1 MTAMARYETASAT
14 STSGATGNLG
24 GPTAQRP
31 SEALT
36 LDELLAEPMVQQLMR
51 RDRTDEATIRRLWQ
65 HIAASPPARQP
76 RYGVACRKDHG
87 PRVRTRS
94 PGCYSKSPGCG
105 AGAATKPCAPG
116 FPG

>member
-36 LDELLAEPMVQQLMR
+36 LDGLLADLSDAIESCDRRRPVAVQ
-51 RDRTDEATIRRLWQ
+51 
-65 HIAASPPARQP
+65 
-76 RYGVACRKDHG
+76 
-87 PRVRTRS
+87 
-94 PGCYSKSPGCG
+94 
-105 AGAATKPCAPG
+105 
-116 FPG
+116 